1 MFNQNSADN
10 NYFVESS
17 TREIEQDA
25 LVRNEISDENESN
38 RKDIDTPADEDA
50 REDGF
55 KMIEMQ

>member
-25 LVRNEISDENESN
+25 LVRNEISNENESN
-38 RKDIDTPADEDA
+38 RKVTENDANEDA
-50 REDGF
+50 RD
-55 KMIEMQ
+55 